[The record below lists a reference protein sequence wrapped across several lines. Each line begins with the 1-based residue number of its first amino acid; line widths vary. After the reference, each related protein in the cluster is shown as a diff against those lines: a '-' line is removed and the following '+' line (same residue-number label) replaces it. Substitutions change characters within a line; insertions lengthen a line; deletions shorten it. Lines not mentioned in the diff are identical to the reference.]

1 METQGSRL
9 KKIRKELKLSQEEFG
24 KQIGLTRAAIAAVE
38 ADNNKFSNDVLCKL
52 ILTFDVNVNY
62 YHQLVKYIL
71 AGEQGCREIETYI
84 AQRQAD
90 MEASGDNSIQFEIQ
104 SLNQAL
110 MMLEQRTQ
118 DLDAREKSLLAR
130 ELKATAIEELA
141 REQLPAALADC
152 FNYESEEAFKLSK
165 EKVVKAFQE
174 SIKEAVNARLRGK
187 KPPKTSGE
195 GAKSGNVRKNTF
207 SEVINSQ
214 RSRR

>member
-1 METQGSRL
+1 MYKDAKKKVPDKKNSGAEQPEEQDTNVSEEAQSEEEENVSALDEVL
-9 KKIRKELKLSQEEFG
+9 KDPELKAEYDARIQE
-24 KQIGLTRAAIAAVE
+24 AVE
-38 ADNNKFSNDVLCKL
+38 AA
-52 ILTFDVNVNY
+52 
-62 YHQLVKYIL
+62 L
-71 AGEQGCREIETYI
+71 AENQDGTEEETPGTEEMDEEEDAVEDDI
-84 AQRQAD
+84 PAQD
-90 MEASGDNSIQFEIQ
+90 
-104 SLNQAL
+104 
-110 MMLEQRTQ
+110 QRTQ

-152 FNYESEEAFKLSK
+152 FNYESEETFKLSK

-207 SEVINSQ
+207 SELINSQ

>member
-1 METQGSRL
+1 MYKDAKKKVPDKKNSGAEQPEEQDTNVSEEAQSEEEESVSALDEVL
-9 KKIRKELKLSQEEFG
+9 KDPELKAEYDARIQE
-24 KQIGLTRAAIAAVE
+24 AVE
-38 ADNNKFSNDVLCKL
+38 AALAENQDGTEEETPEAEKMDEEEDVVEDD
-52 ILTFDVNVNY
+52 IP
-62 YHQLVKYIL
+62 
-71 AGEQGCREIETYI
+71 
-84 AQRQAD
+84 AQD
-90 MEASGDNSIQFEIQ
+90 
-104 SLNQAL
+104 
-110 MMLEQRTQ
+110 QRTQ

-152 FNYESEEAFKLSK
+152 FNYESEETFKLSK

>member
-1 METQGSRL
+1 MYKDAKKKVPDKKNSGAEQPEEQDTNVSEEAQSEEEESVSALDEVL
-9 KKIRKELKLSQEEFG
+9 KDPELKAEYDARIQE
-24 KQIGLTRAAIAAVE
+24 AVE
-38 ADNNKFSNDVLCKL
+38 AALAENQDGTEEETPEAEKMDEEEDVVEDD
-52 ILTFDVNVNY
+52 IP
-62 YHQLVKYIL
+62 
-71 AGEQGCREIETYI
+71 
-84 AQRQAD
+84 AQD
-90 MEASGDNSIQFEIQ
+90 
-104 SLNQAL
+104 
-110 MMLEQRTQ
+110 QRTQ

-152 FNYESEEAFKLSK
+152 FNYESEETFKLSK

-195 GAKSGNVRKNTF
+195 GAKSGNVRKNIF

>member
-1 METQGSRL
+1 MYSDAKKKVPGKKESGAKQLEEQDANVSEEAQSEEEESVSALDEVL
-9 KKIRKELKLSQEEFG
+9 KDPELKAEYDARIQE
-24 KQIGLTRAAIAAVE
+24 AVE
-38 ADNNKFSNDVLCKL
+38 AALAENQDGTEEETPEAEEMDEEEDV
-52 ILTFDVNVNY
+52 
-62 YHQLVKYIL
+62 
-71 AGEQGCREIETYI
+71 
-84 AQRQAD
+84 
-90 MEASGDNSIQFEIQ
+90 MEDDIPAPD
-104 SLNQAL
+104 
-110 MMLEQRTQ
+110 QRTQ

-152 FNYESEEAFKLSK
+152 FNYESEETFKLSK

-195 GAKSGNVRKNTF
+195 GAKSGNVRKNIF

>member
-1 METQGSRL
+1 MYKDVKKKVPDKKNSGAEQPEEQDTNVSEEAQSEEEESGSALDEVL
-9 KKIRKELKLSQEEFG
+9 KDPELKAEYDARIQE
-24 KQIGLTRAAIAAVE
+24 AVE
-38 ADNNKFSNDVLCKL
+38 AA
-52 ILTFDVNVNY
+52 
-62 YHQLVKYIL
+62 LVENQDGTEEETPEVEEVDEPEDET
-71 AGEQGCREIETYI
+71 AEDEIPAE
-84 AQRQAD
+84 D
-90 MEASGDNSIQFEIQ
+90 
-104 SLNQAL
+104 
-110 MMLEQRTQ
+110 QRTQ

-152 FNYESEEAFKLSK
+152 FNYESEETFKLSK

>member
-1 METQGSRL
+1 MYRDAKKKVPDKKDSGAKQPEEQDTNVSEEAQSEEEENVSALDEVL
-9 KKIRKELKLSQEEFG
+9 KDPDLKAEYDARIQE
-24 KQIGLTRAAIAAVE
+24 AVE
-38 ADNNKFSNDVLCKL
+38 AA
-52 ILTFDVNVNY
+52 
-62 YHQLVKYIL
+62 L
-71 AGEQGCREIETYI
+71 AENQDGTEEETPGAEEADEPEDEALEDEIPTE
-84 AQRQAD
+84 
-90 MEASGDNSIQFEIQ
+90 
-104 SLNQAL
+104 
-110 MMLEQRTQ
+110 EQRTQ

>member
-1 METQGSRL
+1 MYKDAKKKVPDKKNSGAEQPEEQDTNVSEEAQSEEEESVSALDEVL
-9 KKIRKELKLSQEEFG
+9 KDPELKAEYDARIQE
-24 KQIGLTRAAIAAVE
+24 AVE
-38 ADNNKFSNDVLCKL
+38 AA
-52 ILTFDVNVNY
+52 
-62 YHQLVKYIL
+62 L
-71 AGEQGCREIETYI
+71 AE
-84 AQRQAD
+84 
-90 MEASGDNSIQFEIQ
+90 
-104 SLNQAL
+104 NQAGTEEETPEAEE
-110 MMLEQRTQ
+110 MDEEEDVVEDDIPAQDQRTQ

-152 FNYESEEAFKLSK
+152 FNYESEETFKLSK